1 MLSPMSGRT
10 LTNPCVIFALARESM
25 YFRQQSRPQRRFP
38 GAPCWNRF
46 CESSALSV
54 LTVHSGMGAVAA
66 ERAVNWILSKPLLGS
81 LVYQPKF
88 VIMAGFGGAL
98 NEQLQVGD
106 VVLATEIGKHDGN
119 FSPVT
124 WPSMAGEKWK
134 PEVIRG
140 RIVTSNKLIGTSS
153 EKSELGRITKA
164 LVVDMESAYVAQAC
178 AEKGVPF
185 GCIRAISDSVSMELS
200 SHMTE
205 VFSQGRI
212 SAIRLVSAVLRSPK
226 TLLEMQKLAKNTRIA
241 ARKLSS
247 TLCEVLQ
254 LERDW
259 TTLSS

>member
-1 MLSPMSGRT
+1 MSGRT

-25 YFRQQSRPQRRFP
+25 YFRQQLRPQRRFP

-54 LTVHSGMGAVAA
+54 LTVHSGLGAVAA
-66 ERAVNWILSKPLLGS
+66 KRAINWILSKPLLGS

-98 NEQLQVGD
+98 TEQLQIGD
-106 VVLATEIGKHDGN
+106 VVLATEIGKHDGSS
-119 FSPVT
+119 SPVT
-124 WPSMAGEKWK
+124 WPTSRLETKGK

-140 RIVTSNKLIGTSS
+140 RIVTSDKLIGTSS
-153 EKSELGRITKA
+153 EKGELGRITKA

-185 GCIRAISDSVSMELS
+185 GCIRAISDSVNMELS
-200 SHMTE
+200 RHMIQIT
-205 VFSQGRI
+205 SQGRI

-226 TLLEMQKLAKNTRIA
+226 TLLEMQQLAKNTRIA

-254 LERDW
+254 LEKKQIGRH
-259 TTLSS
+259 